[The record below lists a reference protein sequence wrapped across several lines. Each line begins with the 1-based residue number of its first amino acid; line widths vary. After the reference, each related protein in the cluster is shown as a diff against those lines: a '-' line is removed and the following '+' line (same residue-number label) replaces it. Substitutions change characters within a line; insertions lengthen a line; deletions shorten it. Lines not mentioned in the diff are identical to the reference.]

1 MERIWKEFGKNTQAG
16 KILYELYG
24 VGFKPEEHISYP
36 KIIPKKTVIKEV
48 IKPVTHRT
56 KTSENILK
64 INYPDISNKPNYPP
78 IAKVDLIKKR
88 KNQVNIQKD
97 IDQIK
102 KDSKPPIE
110 NNLKN
115 RKFQIEQLQ
124 DKFQYEEKTYL
135 PKNARPPKIVL
146 DEIDKTNINNQIN
159 KLNQINNIK
168 NKYPDTNKSEDE
180 LSKLYDAILLE
191 IDERYKHMEE
201 MKKLGDN
208 SKSSSMMNEIKSRLQ
223 ELKTIEKLR
232 RSQYDDLNHEE
243 I

>member
-24 VGFKPEEHISYP
+24 VGFKPEEHINYP
-36 KIIPKKTVIKEV
+36 KIIPKKAVTKEV
-48 IKPVTHRT
+48 IKPITHRA
-56 KTSENILK
+56 KTSENISK
-64 INYPDISNKPNYPP
+64 INYPDINNKPYYPP

-88 KNQVNIQKD
+88 KNQVMIQKE
-97 IDQIK
+97 IEQIK
-102 KDSKPPIE
+102 KDSKPPVE

-115 RKFQIEQLQ
+115 RKLQIEQLQ

-135 PKNARPPKIVL
+135 PKKARPPKIVL
-146 DEIDKTNINNQIN
+146 DEKDELNINTHID

-168 NKYPDTNKSEDE
+168 NKYSDNKPEDE

-208 SKSSSMMNEIKSRLQ
+208 SKSTLMMNEIKSRLQ

-232 RSQYDDLNHEE
+232 RNQYSELVEE
-243 I
+243 N